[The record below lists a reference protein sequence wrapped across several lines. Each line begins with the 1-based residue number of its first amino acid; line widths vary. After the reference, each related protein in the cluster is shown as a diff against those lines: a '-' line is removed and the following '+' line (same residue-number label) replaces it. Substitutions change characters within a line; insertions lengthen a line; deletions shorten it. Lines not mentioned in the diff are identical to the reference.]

1 VHPITISRLPS
12 PAAALFDPGQ
22 SQSSAGIHS
31 IIHSASRLRLLP
43 ARVNLSPCMPAGS
56 IIDFPDHASCQFR
69 CSLLIVGAC
78 ARKSLFV
85 FFFWFNP
92 TVTFLSITITSKR
105 SFFLRRIECSGRKVC
120 SSSVLRPASSHLA

>member
-1 VHPITISRLPS
+1 VHPITTSRLPS

-43 ARVNLSPCMPAGS
+43 ARVDLSPCMPAGS

-85 FFFWFNP
+85 FFLVQPNCHF
-92 TVTFLSITITSKR
+92 
-105 SFFLRRIECSGRKVC
+105 SFYYYYVQKVIF
-120 SSSVLRPASSHLA
+120 SETDRM